1 MTNMVTVGLCLTNVP
16 LAFTPH
22 PWSTGSYQHHVLI
35 INRWYDLL
43 VGTERHGSGELH
55 MSYLVADIDR
65 TSEAHSKR
73 SLRPSSSEF
82 DSVTCTAV
90 AFRALMEVAFEAP
103 ASLAGGDK
111 SPYAASD

>member
-1 MTNMVTVGLCLTNVP
+1 M
-16 LAFTPH
+16 
-22 PWSTGSYQHHVLI
+22 
-35 INRWYDLL
+35 
-43 VGTERHGSGELH
+43 GTERHGSGELH

-65 TSEAHSKR
+65 TSEARSNR

-82 DSVTCTAV
+82 DSVICTAV